1 MKTRFVYNVI
11 FILSFVLVIQFL
23 HIQRHRFPPAP
34 ALIHAPAPLPPP
46 LTPTA
51 VDVVVCFVVTFMRST
66 DPQKV
71 HADARTA
78 AMYNRL
84 PSVLPLLAKTASSPD
99 HDTYIWLR
107 EGNPNS
113 TVIDNIT
120 VNEHGTPLISSL
132 FEQAEERCPA
142 SVPFIAYANAD
153 ILFDSGLIDTL
164 QMLKDWPTQ
173 RLMVVGR
180 RSNVDM
186 AKLHKASLDDI
197 LTTTGD
203 LFMEWAQDYFITT
216 RQTFLS
222 IYSLYVFDDDYFI
235 TTR

>member
-11 FILSFVLVIQFL
+11 FILSFVMVIQLL
-23 HIQRHRFPPAP
+23 HIQRHRFSPAP

-46 LTPTA
+46 QTRLKKTDA
-51 VDVVVCFVVTFMRST
+51 VVCFVVTFMRST

-78 AMYNRL
+78 AMYSRL

-153 ILFDSGLIDTL
+153 ILFDSGLMDTL
-164 QMLKDWPTQ
+164 QMLKEWPTQ

-186 AKLHKASLDDI
+186 ANLHQASLDDV
-197 LTTTGD
+197 LTTKGD

-216 RQTFLS
+216 R
-222 IYSLYVFDDDYFI
+222 
-235 TTR
+235 